1 MIEHLLQWMPLAGA
15 VGFILGEAYSDL
27 RRHRKRYQDAT
38 DQLRETLKEAAT
50 STDSIHR
57 ALKQQRGLINDIH
70 KRVAALAEALER
82 SPSK

>member
-1 MIEHLLQWMPLAGA
+1 MTEHLLQWMPLAAA

-50 STDSIHR
+50 FTDSIHR
-57 ALKQQRGLINDIH
+57 ALRQQRGVINDIH
-70 KRVAALAEALER
+70 KKMTAVTKTLPKR
-82 SPSK
+82 PS

>member
-1 MIEHLLQWMPLAGA
+1 MIEHLLQWMPLAAA

-38 DQLRETLKEAAT
+38 DQLCETLREAET
-50 STDSIHR
+50 FTDSIHR
-57 ALKQQRGLINDIH
+57 ALKQQRGVINDIH